1 MHVSGGGRRG
11 IQKKNGRGREGGLQS
26 RKRTM
31 QSYIEVEVKGGEE
44 EQKCSAVATDKQ
56 R

>member
-1 MHVSGGGRRG
+1 MDVGEYRRKMEEGGR
-11 IQKKNGRGREGGLQS
+11 EEGLQS